1 MVRIV
6 GGRDLEHALDG
17 IARSLGVGTK
27 KVLRVGF
34 LEGATYPGGSVKNR
48 AGKTVQTSDVNVATV
63 AAAQE
68 FGTSTIPARP
78 FFRTMVSNKEREW
91 GPAAAKLLKAN
102 DYDVDRTLNQVGMGI
117 KGQLQQSI
125 LDTNA
130 PALAASTI
138 KAKGFDK
145 PLIDTGHMI
154 NSVDYEIVDE
164 L

>member
-1 MVRIV
+1 MQ
-6 GGRDLEHALDG
+6 
-17 IARSLGVGTK
+17 
-27 KVLRVGF
+27 
-34 LEGATYPGGSVKNR
+34 NR
-48 AGKTVQTSDVNVATV
+48 AGKVVQTSDVNVATV

-68 FGTSTIPARP
+68 FGTDTIPPRP
-78 FFRTMVSNKEREW
+78 YFRNMIAAKKASW
-91 GPAAAKLLKAN
+91 GPAAAKLLKEN
-102 DYDVDRTLNQVGMGI
+102 DYDIDLTLNQVGLGV

-130 PALAASTI
+130 PPLADSTI

-164 L
+164 D